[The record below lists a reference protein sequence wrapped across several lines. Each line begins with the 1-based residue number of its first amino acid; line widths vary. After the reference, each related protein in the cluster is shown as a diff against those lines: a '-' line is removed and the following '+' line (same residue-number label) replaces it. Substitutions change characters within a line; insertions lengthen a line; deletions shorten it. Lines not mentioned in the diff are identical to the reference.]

1 MSKILKNGMHIRL
14 FKEGMNGVNQL
25 LDTSAFQN
33 VQHEFLFVVRN
44 MIVKLLK
51 LK

>member
-1 MSKILKNGMHIRL
+1 MFKILKIGMHIRL
-14 FKEGMNGVNQL
+14 LKEGMDGVNQL

-44 MIVKLLK
+44 MVLKLLK